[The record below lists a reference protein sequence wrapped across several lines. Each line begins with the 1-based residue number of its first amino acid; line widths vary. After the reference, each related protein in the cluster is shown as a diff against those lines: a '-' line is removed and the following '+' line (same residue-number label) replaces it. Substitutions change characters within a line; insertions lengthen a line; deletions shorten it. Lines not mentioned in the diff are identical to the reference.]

1 MVASSENMTLLPLL
15 TIIALLVR
23 VPLPFMFISINV
35 ASEVIVSEPD
45 DEANDEKVIV
55 LKLSGLEYIV
65 TSLESVNDSVMVMS
79 LVIMMLSPFA
89 SATRFLLVAG
99 RNFSLLS
106 RRVKSFD
113 ELMLNVLAD
122 AANAIMAVAK
132 ENMNLFNFIVHL
144 PAR

>member
-1 MVASSENMTLLPLL
+1 MTLLPLL

-23 VPLPFMFISINV
+23 VPLPLPSMFISINV
-35 ASEVIVSEPD
+35 ASDLIVSEVSG
-45 DEANDEKVIV
+45 EKVIV

-65 TSLESVNDSVMVMS
+65 TSLESVNESLMVMS
-79 LVIMMLSPFA
+79 RVIMMLSPFA